1 MVSLS
6 ALLRQG
12 IPVLCG
18 VSLLLADSG
27 ADLFEKQIRPALGER
42 CFGCHSSQSPQPM
55 GGLRLD
61 SRAALLRG
69 GKSGAAVVPGNSA
82 GSLLIRVLEHTAN
95 VRMPPGGKLPE
106 EQIAAFRKWIDLG
119 APFGDA
125 TPAARPS
132 GWWSL
137 RPLARPAVPE
147 APDTGL
153 RWARTPVDR
162 FIAAKLREKGLGP
175 SSEADRRTLLRRVSF
190 DLTGLPPS
198 PGEMAAFLS
207 DPSPNA
213 YETAVD
219 CLLDSPRYGERWAR
233 HWMDVV
239 HFAETD
245 GYESDMLRENSWPYR
260 DYLIRSFN
268 ADKPYARFIQEQV
281 AGDVLFP
288 RDPDGVIATGMLAA
302 GPFDSN
308 TIPPFSPDRPD
319 VLRAYALDR
328 DDMIQTVMASFNSMT
343 VHCARCHDHK
353 FDPIPQKDYYR
364 LQAVFAGIDRADRPY
379 DDDAQV
385 HAKWQDL
392 LRTRQALDRRDPDIL
407 GLLLGPQRQA
417 EAVAWAAA
425 ARARLIQWTPL
436 KPLEATS
443 KNGVVLR
450 TLDDDSLLASG
461 PMPESDT
468 LSITVKP
475 GATEITALRLEFP
488 PHESLPLGGPGRT
501 SQAGFSISEIRVTQ
515 VTGSDAIAV
524 CLGKPLADYEY
535 EGAPISA
542 VADGKPA
549 TNWRNYPRHGE
560 YRQVVLP
567 FTTALRL
574 SGDDAL
580 FVEIQQGS
588 VQMVGRVRVSV
599 TGQLLPQ
606 SLELAPPVVAS
617 AMEIPPSDWTLEQKR
632 EVAAYVWRAAIERE
646 VAALPK
652 PKWVYAAANDFAPR
666 GWFASVRFP
675 RPIPVLERGEVEKPG
690 ELMDAGALSS
700 VSALPSRFALA
711 NPNEEGQRRAAL
723 ARWLS
728 DPANPLT
735 WRSIVNRV
743 WHFHFGRGLVETL
756 NDFGKMGTAP
766 THPELLDWLAV
777 EFRESGGSLKRLHRL
792 LVTSAVYRQSSRPN
806 DGYQK
811 LDADNRYLWR
821 MNRGR
826 LDAESVRDAVLAV
839 SGRLSLTSGGP
850 SVRQAVV
857 GKGVASA
864 PAPDYA
870 VFDWDSAGA
879 GRRSVYRYSFR
890 TLSDP
895 FMDALNCPNASQ
907 MTPSRTQ
914 SVDPLQALVL
924 LNNPFMTR
932 HSEHMAARV
941 QAMAGTPEGR
951 IAALYRL
958 AFLRDP
964 AAAELAE
971 ARKYMEQHGLANLCR
986 VILNSNEFMFV
997 N

>member
-1 MVSLS
+1 
-6 ALLRQG
+6 
-12 IPVLCG
+12 
-18 VSLLLADSG
+18 
-27 ADLFEKQIRPALGER
+27 
-42 CFGCHSSQSPQPM
+42 
-55 GGLRLD
+55 D
-61 SRAALLRG
+61 SREALLRG
-69 GKSGAAVVPGNSA
+69 GKSGAAVVPGNGA
-82 GSLLIRVLEHTAN
+82 ASLLIQVLEQTAKIK
-95 VRMPPGGKLPE
+95 MPPSGKLPE
-106 EQIAAFRKWIDLG
+106 ELIAAFRRWVDLG
-119 APFGDA
+119 APFGA
-125 TPAARPS
+125 TLAAKPAN
-132 GWWSL
+132 WWSL
-137 RPLARPAVPE
+137 RPLTRPPVPE
-147 APDTGL
+147 VSSSDVH
-153 RWARTPVDR
+153 WVRTPVDR
-162 FIAAKLREKGLGP
+162 FIAAKLREKNLSP
-175 SSEADRRTLLRRVSF
+175 SSEAGRRTMLRRVSF
-190 DLTGLPPS
+190 DLTGLPPT
-198 PGEMAAFLS
+198 PEEMSAFLS
-207 DPSPNA
+207 DPAADA
-213 YETAVD
+213 YEKVVD
-219 CLLDSPRYGERWAR
+219 RLLDSPRYGERWAR

-245 GYESDMLRENSWPYR
+245 GYESDMIRENSWPYR

-268 ADKPYARFIQEQV
+268 ADKPYPQFIQEQV

-288 RDPDGVIATGMLAA
+288 RNPDGVIATGLLAA

-379 DDDAQV
+379 DEDAQV
-385 HAKWQDL
+385 HARRQEL
-392 LRTRQALDRRDPDIL
+392 LRTRQALERRDPEIVAA
-407 GLLLGPQRQA
+407 LLEPNRQA
-417 EAVAWAAA
+417 DAAAWASS
-425 ARARLIQWTPL
+425 ARARLIDWTPL
-436 KPLEATS
+436 RPAAASS
-443 KNGVVLR
+443 KNGVTLQ
-450 TLDDDSLLASG
+450 TLDDGSLLASG
-461 PMPESDT
+461 PIPESDT
-468 LSITVKP
+468 VSITVKP
-475 GATEITALRLEFP
+475 GTRDVTAMRLEFP
-488 PHESLPLGGPGRT
+488 PHLSLPMGGPGRS
-501 SQAGFSISEIRVTQ
+501 SQASFLIGEITVTAM
-515 VTGSDAIAV
+515 TGSDAVPV

-535 EGAPISA
+535 EGSPISA
-542 VADGKPA
+542 VADGKPG
-549 TNWRNYPRHGE
+549 TSWRNYPRHGE
-560 YRQVVLP
+560 YRQIVLP
-567 FTTALRL
+567 FSTKLRL
-574 SGDDAL
+574 SAGDTL
-580 FVEIQQGS
+580 FVEIQQGG

-599 TGQLLPQ
+599 TGQPLPQ
-606 SLELAPPVVAS
+606 SLELASPVVAS
-617 AMEIPPSDWTLEQKR
+617 AVAIPPADWSLEQKR
-632 EVAAYVWRAAIERE
+632 EIAAHAWRQSIEQQL
-646 VAALPK
+646 AALPK
-652 PKWVYAAANDFAPR
+652 PKWVYAAANDFAPK
-666 GWFASVRFP
+666 GWFSSVRFP

-690 ELMDAGALSS
+690 ELMGPGALSC
-700 VSALPSRFALA
+700 VAELSARFHLA

-743 WHFHFGRGLVETL
+743 WHYHFGRGIAETL
-756 NDFGKMGTAP
+756 NDFGRMGSAP

-777 EFRESGGSLKRLHRL
+777 EFRESGGSLKRLHRI
-792 LVTSAVYRQSSRPN
+792 LVTSAVYRQSSKPN
-806 DGYQK
+806 ADHQK

-839 SGRLSLTSGGP
+839 SGRLSLAGVGP

-907 MTPSRTQ
+907 MTPARTQ

-932 HSEHMAARV
+932 HSEHLAARV
-941 QAMAGTPEGR
+941 QAMADTPEGR

-958 AFLRDP
+958 AFLREP
-964 AAAELAE
+964 IAGELAE
-971 ARKYMEQHGLANLCR
+971 ARQYASQHGLANLCR